1 MSPDLFSSVDGYM
14 ATVVSLLSA
23 TLFLVGFCWLYGYD
37 RLMIDFIFW
46 YDPKH
51 PTITKAIVI
60 GSASIVAPI
69 TLLVRVFDYLLLV

>member
-37 RLMIDFIFW
+37 RLLIDFIFW

-60 GSASIVAPI
+60 GSASIVAPL
-69 TLLVRVFDYLLLV
+69 TLLVSAVNYFL